1 MVTTTWSQ
9 TAGMTS
15 ETGTDNI
22 EDYAEQAEASKV
34 AAAASETAAA
44 SSATASASSASGSST
59 SAAEALASKN
69 AAAVSEANAAASAA
83 TAATQ
88 ASNSST
94 SATASETSK
103 VAAVAAQAAAET
115 AETAAETAQTAA
127 EAAEAGVAADAATA
141 TAQAAI
147 ATTQATSSG
156 TSATAS
162 EASRVAAVAAQ
173 AAAETAETNAET
185 AEANAETAEANA
197 AASASTATTKASEAV
212 TSALNA
218 STSAS
223 TATTKAS
230 EASASAS
237 SASASEASASS
248 SATSAANSAS
258 TATTKAS
265 EASTSASN
273 AAASEAAAETAET
286 NAETAETNAQT
297 AQTAAEAAE
306 VNAASSSASASTS
319 AATATTQAGISTT
332 KAGEAA
338 ASATASASSATASE
352 AAKDAALSALDNFQ
366 DQYLGD
372 FATDPTTDNDGD
384 PLQAGMLYFNTTD
397 DVMKVY
403 TGSAWVAAYASLSG
417 ALLTSNNLSDLVNVP
432 AARTNLGLGTAATT
446 ASTDY
451 ATAAQGTLADSAVQ
465 PSDSPTFGSVT
476 VTGTVDGRDVAA
488 DGTKLDGIEAAA
500 DVTDTTNVTAA
511 GALMDSEVTNLAQ
524 VKAFSSLDYATAAQG
539 TLADSAVQP
548 NDSPVFG
555 SVTVTGTVDG
565 RDVAADG
572 TKLDGI
578 EAGAT
583 ADQTKADIDALGIEA
598 STASALATARNI
610 AVTGAV
616 TGNANFDG
624 SGNISISTTATADP
638 TLTLSG
644 DASGSAT
651 FTNLG
656 NATLSVT
663 VADDSHNHVISNVDG
678 LQTALDGKLSTSGK
692 AADSNLLDG
701 IDSSA
706 FLRSNAGDNFTGDLT
721 TANNHITFG
730 PNSTWSSY
738 LRVGGNGRTVSGAVS
753 ASVVTTNGNLHLD
766 SGTDKATYLN
776 YYAGTAGTYFGNGN
790 DGIVA
795 VMGSDGDLWKGSS
808 DNSGSRYWHA
818 GNDGSG
824 SGLDADTVDGFN
836 SSQTEGANTV
846 AVRSSAG
853 YLFSSY
859 FNGSGT
865 FSTTGATSG
874 MARFTGTNG
883 TDTYGRS
890 YTAAAARTLLNV
902 ADGANRVVN
911 NNQLTN
917 GAGYTTYTANQAVNT
932 SSSPSFSAI
941 SISGIISGQGDAAIG
956 GGSGYGYFKGYDLNW
971 NHFIGSRMQVSG
983 STASPTISGGH
994 DLTFVEYLN
1003 TDSDG
1008 FKFKNS
1014 STGSYVDVA
1023 HITRNG
1029 MFLYDG
1035 SLRED
1040 YDALSGTS
1048 PTCNVNNGGAF
1059 SLTMSGNTTFTFSG
1073 ATSGMSSGFIL
1084 QLTGNGSTVTWP
1096 SSVDWAGGAAPDAPA
1111 SGESNLYVFYS
1122 RDGGSNWI
1130 GVLSSAAYA

>member
-22 EDYAEQAEASKV
+22 EDYAEQAEASKD
-34 AAAASETAAA
+34 AAAASETASANSAA
-44 SSATASASSASGSST
+44 ASASSASGSSA
-59 SAAEALASKN
+59 SASEALASKN
-69 AAAVSEANAAASAA
+69 AAAASETSAAASAA
-83 TAATQ
+83 TATTQ

-94 SATASETSK
+94 SATASETSR
-103 VAAVAAQAAAET
+103 VASVAAQAAAET
-115 AETAAETAQTAA
+115 AETAAETAQAAA

-147 ATTQATSSG
+147 ATTQATNSG

-185 AEANAETAEANA
+185 AE
-197 AASASTATTKASEAV
+197 
-212 TSALNA
+212 
-218 STSAS
+218 
-223 TATTKAS
+223 
-230 EASASAS
+230 
-237 SASASEASASS
+237 
-248 SATSAANSAS
+248 
-258 TATTKAS
+258 
-265 EASTSASN
+265 
-273 AAASEAAAETAET
+273 T
-286 NAETAETNAQT
+286 NAETAQV
-297 AQTAAEAAE
+297 AAEAAE
-306 VNAASSSASASTS
+306 TSASGFSTSASTS
-319 AATATTQAGISTT
+319 AATATTQAGIATT

-372 FATDPTTDNDGD
+372 FASDPTTDNDGD

-488 DGTKLDGIEAAA
+488 DGTKLDGIEA
-500 DVTDTTNVTAA
+500 
-511 GALMDSEVTNLAQ
+511 
-524 VKAFSSLDYATAAQG
+524 
-539 TLADSAVQP
+539 
-548 NDSPVFG
+548 
-555 SVTVTGTVDG
+555 
-565 RDVAADG
+565 
-572 TKLDGI
+572 
-578 EAGAT
+578 GAT
-583 ADQTKADIDALGIEA
+583 ADQTKADIDALGIAA
-598 STASALATARNI
+598 STASTLATARNI

-616 TGNANFDG
+616 TGNADFDG
-624 SGNISISTTATADP
+624 SGNISISTTATSDP

-678 LQTALDGKLSTSGK
+678 LQTALDGKQ
-692 AADSNLLDG
+692 
-701 IDSSA
+701 
-706 FLRSNAGDNFTGDLT
+706 
-721 TANNHITFG
+721 
-730 PNSTWSSY
+730 
-738 LRVGGNGRTVSGAVS
+738 V
-753 ASVVTTNGNLHLD
+753 
-766 SGTDKATYLN
+766 
-776 YYAGTAGTYFGNGN
+776 AGTYNTVIGTDSDIDTSGSTIVDNIYVT
-790 DGIVA
+790 DGVITS
-795 VMGSDGDLWKGSS
+795 MGTRTLTLGDL
-808 DNSGSRYWHA
+808 
-818 GNDGSG
+818 
-824 SGLDADTVDGFN
+824 
-836 SSQTEGANTV
+836 
-846 AVRSSAG
+846 G
-853 YLFSSY
+853 Y
-859 FNGSGT
+859 
-865 FSTTGATSG
+865 TGAT
-874 MARFTGTNG
+874 N
-883 TDTYGRS
+883 
-890 YTAAAARTLLNV
+890 
-902 ADGANRVVN
+902 ANYITN

-917 GAGYTTYTANQAVNT
+917 GAGYTTYTANQSLDT
-932 SSSPSFSAI
+932 SSSPTFNSVYANSWFRNNN
-941 SISGIISGQGDAAIG
+941 SGTGLYNTATGAHFMSEASGQWTFMDNDSSMRLRLETNNGTYRGSVYANSSNQIG
-956 GGSGYGYFKGYDLNW
+956 FL
-971 NHFIGSRMQVSG
+971 
-983 STASPTISGGH
+983 
-994 DLTFVEYLN
+994 
-1003 TDSDG
+1003 DSDDQWAIRHTRDG
-1008 FKFKNS
+1008 KTEFFINNS
-1014 STGSYVDVA
+1014 EKMQLDN
-1023 HITRNG
+1023 NG
-1029 MFLYDG
+1029 LYLQDG

-1059 SLTMSGNTTFTFSG
+1059 SLSMSGNTTFTFSG
-1073 ATSGMSSGFIL
+1073 ATNGYSNGFIL

-1096 SSVDWAGGAAPDAPA
+1096 SSVDWAGGTAPDAPA